1 MQMIA
6 EKSVNCSMISLPRI
20 VTDRKLP
27 FCGPLE
33 GLALMYVLREQ
44 VSKVT
49 LLGNRLGFMLDYVRI
64 HYVPGW
70 GHTKI
75 TDLAETLP
83 NEYLEPI

>member
-1 MQMIA
+1 MIA

-49 LLGNRLGFMLDYVRI
+49 LLSSEVEFK
-64 HYVPGW
+64 
-70 GHTKI
+70 TSFI
-75 TDLAETLP
+75 TQCVDEKLNKSVEDKDRTLAG
-83 NEYLEPI
+83 

>member
-1 MQMIA
+1 MIA

-49 LLGNRLGFMLDYVRI
+49 LLFSEVEFKTSFTTQCFDEKLNKSVEDRDR
-64 HYVPGW
+64 
-70 GHTKI
+70 T
-75 TDLAETLP
+75 LAG
-83 NEYLEPI
+83 

>member
-1 MQMIA
+1 MIA

-49 LLGNRLGFMLDYVRI
+49 LLFSKVEFKTSFIAQCVDEKLNKSVEDRDRTLG
-64 HYVPGW
+64 G
-70 GHTKI
+70 
-75 TDLAETLP
+75 
-83 NEYLEPI
+83 

>member
-1 MQMIA
+1 MIA

-49 LLGNRLGFMLDYVRI
+49 SLFKEVEFKTSFTMLKTSYCS
-64 HYVPGW
+64 
-70 GHTKI
+70 KSSFFQK
-75 TDLAETLP
+75 
-83 NEYLEPI
+83 